1 MRDQT
6 SNGMEM
12 KYVFVFS
19 LFLPCMILHNDYETF
34 FLISPRVPKHK
45 WISVSAA
52 NKRDRCT
59 TLDCSEIIQYSCFV
73 VLCWNLT
80 PNWRKFDIKFFRSDS
95 YSIKD
100 TAECWQD
107 WQDTTPLTEG
117 PVHQFSSSS
126 FLPTFISARH
136 IIICCKHQPWA
147 LAGDFDYTLR
157 HFIRLEEASFN

>member
-1 MRDQT
+1 
-6 SNGMEM
+6 MEWKWNM
-12 KYVFVFS
+12 FS
-19 LFLPCMILHNDYETF
+19 FSPCFYHDPPWWFWEYCL
-34 FLISPRVPKHK
+34 VPKHK

-52 NKRDRCT
+52 NKRDRWQPWPCT
-59 TLDCSEIIQYSCFV
+59 IWDCSEIIQYSCFV

-107 WQDTTPLTEG
+107 WQDTTLLSEG